1 MIYYLDSFVYGL
13 GNKVDFLRFF
23 KKNVIFVFVYFLF
36 LYILERG
43 GFKDFLNCLKIY
55 FVFLGRKMLFD
66 FIF

>member
-13 GNKVDFLRFF
+13 GNKVDFLLFF

-43 GFKDFLNCLKIY
+43 GFKDFLSCLN
-55 FVFLGRKMLFD
+55 F
-66 FIF
+66 

>member
-43 GFKDFLNCLKIY
+43 GFKRF
-55 FVFLGRKMLFD
+55 FELFKN
-66 FIF
+66 IFCIFRTKNVV